1 MELKL
6 EDAKGL
12 RKFLEKEYFSRGQ
25 GIYRAIIILDDNACN
40 RILSVRNEKVEEE
53 AKTHSTMKRNFFF
66 FLVSFV
72 ANKFLCVEST
82 LGKITFFF
90 FRIRFLYRLNVIR
103 RKVIK
108 NFRTYVRFFFEKW
121 NLKCGRKKH
130 LFKKSIQS
138 EFY

>member
-53 AKTHSTMKRNFFF
+53 VK
-66 FLVSFV
+66 L
-72 ANKFLCVEST
+72 
-82 LGKITFFF
+82 
-90 FRIRFLYRLNVIR
+90 IR
-103 RKVIK
+103 R
-108 NFRTYVRFFFEKW
+108 
-121 NLKCGRKKH
+121 
-130 LFKKSIQS
+130 
-138 EFY
+138 